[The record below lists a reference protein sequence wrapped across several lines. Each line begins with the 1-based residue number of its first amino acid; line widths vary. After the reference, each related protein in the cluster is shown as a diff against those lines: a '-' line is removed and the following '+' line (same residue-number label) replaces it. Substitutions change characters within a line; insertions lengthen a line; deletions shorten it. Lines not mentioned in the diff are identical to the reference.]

1 MFTSLLAEG
10 AEIVNGTYPG
20 GASANDPV
28 PESVAYYGSDI
39 TYGILMFLALAAL
52 LFLVTRLNVDR

>member
-1 MFTSLLAEG
+1 MFYKLIANT

-28 PESVAYYGSDI
+28 PENVAYYGNDI
-39 TYGILMFLALAAL
+39 MYGVLGFLALASL